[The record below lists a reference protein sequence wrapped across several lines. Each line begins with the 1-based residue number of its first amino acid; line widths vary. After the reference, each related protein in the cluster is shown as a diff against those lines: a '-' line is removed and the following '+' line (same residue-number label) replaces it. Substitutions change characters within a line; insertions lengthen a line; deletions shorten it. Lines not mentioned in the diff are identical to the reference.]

1 MKIFLYESSA
11 LVIFMCSS
19 LAKCNAQDN
28 LDFQQLIKPVDSF
41 IQVGRMEKERQL
53 ELSFSVV
60 KKFKNN

>member
-1 MKIFLYESSA
+1 MKIFLYGSSA

-19 LAKCNAQDN
+19 LVKCNAQHN